1 MKKSIKREVM
11 DSKTRNRQI
20 LLSLVKEFIIH
31 RRPMG
36 SKHLNAKYNLGVS
49 PATIRNVLAALEK
62 EGYLS
67 HESHSSG
74 RIPTAKGLEFYI
86 DSILTRGEIMNGAKI
101 TGFSREASAA
111 QNEGVTEERYML
123 EQACRLLSVYSNWVG
138 LTCFMDEKTD
148 YLDFDIKMIAPDK
161 MLIFTIGRNGEIH
174 KTIIR
179 VTQKIPRTSLD
190 FIRNYLKR
198 EKDGGKKCDKQH
210 RLYIKNAE
218 IINEIRLQ
226 LGMLSKNRKTQLLTS
241 VNPSIIKRN
250 AGVLDEIF
258 SLIEEKQT
266 LLSCIETSLAAVLN
280 APFLQENDYDITF
293 CQGHLPEN
301 YGDLTVVVSDFNI
314 NGKRYICG
322 VLGSKYMD
330 YMHILP
336 LVKGT
341 ACEAAKYLMEV

>member
-1 MKKSIKREVM
+1 MKKSIKREFM
-11 DSKTRNRQI
+11 DSETRNRQI

-36 SKHLNAKYNLGVS
+36 SKHLNAEYNLGVS

-74 RIPTAKGLEFYI
+74 RIPTAKGLKFYI

-101 TGFSREASAA
+101 TGLSRAA
-111 QNEGVTEERYML
+111 ADRDESTTEERYML
-123 EQACRLLSVYSNWVG
+123 EQACHLLSAYSNWVG
-138 LTCFMDEKTD
+138 LTCFMDEKAD
-148 YLDFDIKMIAPDK
+148 YLDFDIKMIEPDK
-161 MLIFTIGRNGEIH
+161 MLVFIIGRNGEIH

-179 VTQKIPRTSLD
+179 LTQKIPQSSFT
-190 FIRNYLKR
+190 FIRNYLKK
-198 EKDGGKKCDKQH
+198 EKAVEKKGEKQH
-210 RLYIKNAE
+210 KLYAKNSD
-218 IINEIRLQ
+218 IINEIRFQ
-226 LGMLSKNRKTQLLTS
+226 IDRLSKTREIQLLTS
-241 VNPSIIKRN
+241 VNPSVLKRSP
-250 AGVLDEIF
+250 GVLDGIF
-258 SLIEEKQT
+258 SLIEEKRT
-266 LLSCIETSLAAVLN
+266 LLSCIEASL
-280 APFLQENDYDITF
+280 PENDYDITF
-293 CQGHLPEN
+293 CQNHLPEN
-301 YGDLTVVVSDFNI
+301 YGDLTVVISDFNI

-341 ACEAAKYLMEV
+341 ACEAAKYLMEVF

>member
-1 MKKSIKREVM
+1 MKKSIKREFL
-11 DSKTRNRQI
+11 DSEMRSRQI

-74 RIPTAKGLEFYI
+74 RIPTASGLKFYI

-101 TGFSREASAA
+101 NGLSHAA
-111 QNEGVTEERYML
+111 AAARNEGVTEERYML

-138 LTCFMDEKTD
+138 LTCFMDEKAD

-161 MLIFTIGRNGEIH
+161 MLIFIIGHNGEIY

-179 VTQKIPRTSLD
+179 LTQKMPKSSFN
-190 FIRNYLKR
+190 FIRNYIKK
-198 EKDGGKKCDKQH
+198 EKTGGSSGEKQH
-210 RLYIKNAE
+210 KLYIKNAE

-226 LGMLSKNRKTQLLTS
+226 IDRLSKSREMQLLTS
-241 VNPSIIKRN
+241 VNPSVLKRS

-266 LLSCIETSLAAVLN
+266 LLSCIEASL
-280 APFLQENDYDITF
+280 PENDYDITF
-293 CQGHLPEN
+293 CQSHLPET
-301 YGDLTVVVSDFNI
+301 YGDLTVVISDFNI